1 MNFQEKIESLKNNIF
16 KLISTKELTFLK
28 DLDKR
33 ILINKKGKFY
43 YKSNNYNYNY
53 EDFLEL
59 NPYNIARF
67 FKDLDD
73 KKIYTLIP
81 FITINN
87 RINEPYIILSQQILI
102 TNNSNTLLISN
113 YINTKIEQS
122 FDLFNI
128 NELPKFNIIL
138 KYKQVDIEFQEYKN
152 FSL

>member
-1 MNFQEKIESLKNNIF
+1 MTFEEKIESLKNNIF

-43 YKSNNYNYNY
+43 YKSNNYNY

-59 NPYNIARF
+59 NPYNIDRF

-87 RINEPYIILSQQILI
+87 RVNEPYMILSQQILI
-102 TNNSNTLLISN
+102 T
-113 YINTKIEQS
+113 
-122 FDLFNI
+122 
-128 NELPKFNIIL
+128 
-138 KYKQVDIEFQEYKN
+138 KY
-152 FSL
+152 SS